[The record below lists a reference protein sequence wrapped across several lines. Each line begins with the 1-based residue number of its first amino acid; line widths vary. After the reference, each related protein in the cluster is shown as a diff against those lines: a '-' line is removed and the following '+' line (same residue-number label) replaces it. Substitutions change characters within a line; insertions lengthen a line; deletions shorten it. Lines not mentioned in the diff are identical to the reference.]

1 MTEKDRTLWMGNI
14 EPWMTNNYL
23 LSALNKINIFPNKID
38 IKKFQNKRSY
48 AFLEFSSHE
57 IAEEILNKYNGKY
70 MNNILLKF
78 NWVKRQKE
86 QNMINKNM
94 MIFTV
99 NYFYIIIQYS
109 YIQVILINQ
118 SQKKKSNNILTK
130 NIIL

>member
-1 MTEKDRTLWMGNI
+1 MTEKDKTLWMGNI

-99 NYFYIIIQYS
+99 NYFYIII
-109 YIQVILINQ
+109 
-118 SQKKKSNNILTK
+118 
-130 NIIL
+130 